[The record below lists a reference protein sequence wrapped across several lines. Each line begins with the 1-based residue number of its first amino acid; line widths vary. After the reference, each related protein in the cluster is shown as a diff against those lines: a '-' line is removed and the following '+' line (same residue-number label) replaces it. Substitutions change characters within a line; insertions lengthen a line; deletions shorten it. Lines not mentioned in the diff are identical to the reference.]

1 MKRCPQC
8 YEVYDAEERF
18 CEADGQELLADPTL
32 APEPP
37 AQTMSPTPPVS
48 VAGPTWLPAAA
59 LGVLI
64 GIGIGA
70 SIFAAVMLSSGS
82 KENEPPVVREAP
94 REVRPAE
101 LRATVER
108 PAPTAEP
115 EVSPSPEAEEE
126 QAEAEASPQVT
137 EEKKAV
143 TAELNQGPISTGKK
157 AKANESETGLQ
168 TVIEM
173 NDGSTLDVDAAWE
186 DKQGIWYR
194 RSGLVSFVESSRVK
208 AITARKGVPKTPE
221 LQDR

>member
-8 YEVYDAEERF
+8 YEVYDESERF
-18 CEADGQELLADPTL
+18 CEADGQELLADPAS
-32 APEPP
+32 APERSQAVALPPP
-37 AQTMSPTPPVS
+37 A
-48 VAGPTWLPAAA
+48 AGPSWLPAAI

-70 SIFAAVMLSSGS
+70 GIFAAITLSSS
-82 KENEPPVVREAP
+82 KQDEPQVVREAP
-94 REVRPAE
+94 VVREQAPN
-101 LRATVER
+101 LRATAVAN

-115 EVSPSPEAEEE
+115 EASPSPEPEEE
-126 QAEAEASPQVT
+126 AEAEASPQTT
-137 EEKKAV
+137 EDNKSDV
-143 TAELNQGPISTGKK
+143 AEFNRGPITTGKK
-157 AKANESETGLQ
+157 PKTDESEAALQ

-173 NDGSTLDVDAAWE
+173 HDGSTLDVDAAWE

-208 AITARKGVPKTPE
+208 AITARKGVTKTPE

>member
-1 MKRCPQC
+1 MMRCPQC
-8 YEVYDAEERF
+8 YKVFDEGERF

-32 APEPP
+32 VPQSQVVAAQPPP
-37 AQTMSPTPPVS
+37 A
-48 VAGPTWLPAAA
+48 AGPNWLPATA

-64 GIGIGA
+64 GIGIGGGV
-70 SIFAAVMLSSGS
+70 FAAITLSGS
-82 KENEPPVVREAP
+82 TDNEPQAVRESN
-94 REVRPAE
+94 EVREKAPTS
-101 LRATVER
+101 LRATVAN

-115 EVSPSPEAEEE
+115 EESPSPEAEEE
-126 QAEAEASPQVT
+126 AEAEASPQPT
-137 EEKKAV
+137 AENKAV
-143 TAELNQGPISTGKK
+143 AEFNRGPISTGQKIK
-157 AKANESETGLQ
+157 PNETEAGLQ

-208 AITARKGVPKTPE
+208 AITARKGAPKTPE